1 MEADA
6 SPMSL
11 PGEVLTLLDG
21 ALYRS
26 TTPFRLMTYQSTT
39 HTHQKHGGGGAAH
52 TDDVCKALAWLWGG
66 LGQGAGCPPDLSD
79 AFADDPRRCK
89 HFFSPI
95 SAAAAEGRDEVLA
108 AAERSEEAARLL
120 LTVSALTIG
129 LLGGHSSFPR
139 PPPLPLVGEGDCRAT
154 IGRLFSSAERD
165 IESGHHN
172 PNGQATSLLPPP
184 SPREE
189 HLNQEISCIRQ
200 LAGPFRPTLPAHEGG
215 RRLPDTNVIIGHSR
229 CDHRT
234 QGQNYRRPENTSA
247 ECSPPSSSRKEDD
260 LHDVRQQKLELQRNL
275 FEKKQRRKRQE
286 PLMIQANSDA
296 KLKPRRSRKPEEQA
310 VLVESCTV
318 SSIYMGVSNP
328 AISDGAPASP
338 RLSSAI
344 CSDSFSRT
352 TKTDVELEKK
362 EPDLYGGDISDED
375 FEETILADT
384 RPLTC
389 KKEPVP
395 ATAKQ
400 KGKTRAAKSDVKEP
414 KAKTASP
421 KVSKKQRS
429 FKQEA
434 QDTDKEN
441 RLFMKGDGDGDGSGI
456 AQDLIQDL
464 KADKV
469 VVAEN
474 SSDEENSV
482 SVGDRT
488 VPPAPVKQRNKKKPE
503 KTGKWSKN
511 EENPSY
517 ETADAEGLE
526 DDFDEDLDIL
536 SSVVYTRPL
545 SASSKEEDSQIAPP
559 LEIDDLEG
567 FALRPAPH
575 NMTLQC
581 RITRDKKGVDKGIYP
596 TYYLHLERDD
606 GKRLFLMAG
615 RKRKKSK
622 TSNYLISVD
631 PTDLSRG
638 GESFIGKVRSNM
650 LGTRFTVF
658 DNGVNPDT
666 KPFVQE
672 RESFR
677 QELTSI
683 CYETNVLGF
692 RGPRKMTVIIPGM
705 NQDCERVCIRPRN
718 EHETLQT
725 RYQNGNME
733 NIIALHNK
741 APSWNEE
748 TQSYVLNFHGRVT
761 QASVKNFQII
771 NAEDNEYIV
780 MQFGRVA
787 EDVFTM
793 DFRYPLCA
801 LQAFAICLSSFD
813 SKLACE

>member
-1 MEADA
+1 MNILRMFIPPMEASKRKNA
-6 SPMSL
+6 SSGVMPTWLVKPIAAAYGVKSL
-11 PGEVLTLLDG
+11 PVTDNIGAHSERQGYTLGISTWRATRDMRSGLSASMHTVSDALLYRTKNLSDTESWSYCLAMATLLI
-21 ALYRS
+21 
-26 TTPFRLMTYQSTT
+26 
-39 HTHQKHGGGGAAH
+39 K
-52 TDDVCKALAWLWGG
+52 
-66 LGQGAGCPPDLSD
+66 
-79 AFADDPRRCK
+79 
-89 HFFSPI
+89 
-95 SAAAAEGRDEVLA
+95 VL
-108 AAERSEEAARLL
+108 
-120 LTVSALTIG
+120 
-129 LLGGHSSFPR
+129 
-139 PPPLPLVGEGDCRAT
+139 
-154 IGRLFSSAERD
+154 
-165 IESGHHN
+165 
-172 PNGQATSLLPPP
+172 
-184 SPREE
+184 
-189 HLNQEISCIRQ
+189 
-200 LAGPFRPTLPAHEGG
+200 
-215 RRLPDTNVIIGHSR
+215 
-229 CDHRT
+229 
-234 QGQNYRRPENTSA
+234 PENTSA
-247 ECSPPSSSRKEDD
+247 EFSPPSSSRKDDD
-260 LHDVRQQKLELQRNL
+260 LHNVRQQKLELQRNL

-286 PLMIQANSDA
+286 PLMIHANPDA
-296 KLKPRRSRKPEEQA
+296 KLKPRRSRKPEDQA

-328 AISDGAPASP
+328 AISEGTPVSP
-338 RLSSAI
+338 RLGFAM

-352 TKTDVELEKK
+352 TKTDVELEKR
-362 EPDLYGGDISDED
+362 ELNLHGVDISDED
-375 FEETILADT
+375 LEETILEDI
-384 RPLTC
+384 RPLTN
-389 KKEPVP
+389 KKEP
-395 ATAKQ
+395 ATARAKQ
-400 KGKTRAAKSDVKEP
+400 KSKTRSAKSDVKAS
-414 KAKTASP
+414 KTKTASP
-421 KVSKKQRS
+421 KLSKNQRS
-429 FKQEA
+429 PIQETQDTEKENTLQILGGDDSPGAA
-434 QDTDKEN
+434 QDV
-441 RLFMKGDGDGDGSGI
+441 
-456 AQDLIQDL
+456 IQDL
-464 KADKV
+464 KADKMDV
-469 VVAEN
+469 TEN

-488 VPPAPVKQRNKKKPE
+488 VPSAPVKQRNKKKPQ
-503 KTGKWSKN
+503 KPVRSKKRI
-511 EENPSY
+511 PSY
-517 ETADAEGLE
+517 EAADAVGLE

-545 SASSKEEDSQIAPP
+545 SASSKEEDSQIVPP
-559 LEIDDLEG
+559 LETDDLEG
-567 FALRPAPH
+567 FAFRPAPH

-581 RITRDKKGVDKGIYP
+581 RITRDKKGMDKGIYP

-672 RESFR
+672 KESLR
-677 QELTSI
+677 QELASV

-692 RGPRKMTVIIPGM
+692 RGPRRMTVIIPGM
-705 NQDCERVCIRPRN
+705 NQDCDRVCIRPHN

-771 NAEDNEYIV
+771 NAEDPEYIV